1 MAPSVMAEL
10 NVVVTGFSPWGS
22 FAPLPNLPINT
33 SWQIAKS
40 LPRVIFRA
48 SKPNVRILTYPSP
61 IKTSWETARET
72 VPILWKAN
80 KSEYGIYVGPS
91 DSKTFTIDAM
101 VHLGME
107 DDNNAPFSIE
117 KKAYKTKYEDPD
129 VDNKTPSDD
138 DLNGGGLWD
147 KCPDTLETDLDIER
161 VYKQVKAQL
170 EDVNIR
176 TSTNPGRYLCGY
188 LYYSS
193 LAALHAHG
201 EKKRV
206 TFVHVPPKHESEDI
220 ERGVM
225 VITKLIQA
233 IADQLDTTSNGDHG
247 GEEL

>member
-1 MAPSVMAEL
+1 
-10 NVVVTGFSPWGS
+10 
-22 FAPLPNLPINT
+22 
-33 SWQIAKS
+33 
-40 LPRVIFRA
+40 
-48 SKPNVRILTYPSP
+48 LTYPSP

-170 EDVNIR
+170 EVR
-176 TSTNPGRYLCGY
+176 
-188 LYYSS
+188 
-193 LAALHAHG
+193 
-201 EKKRV
+201 
-206 TFVHVPPKHESEDI
+206 
-220 ERGVM
+220 
-225 VITKLIQA
+225 
-233 IADQLDTTSNGDHG
+233 
-247 GEEL
+247 